1 MLGGFSYDPNQANGL
16 WGIAV
21 VSQQQDTTLR
31 KISLPDGVTAYVE
44 AKSNGATGDREPV
57 GVFDAIPF
65 EQATRALGAIAE
77 GIGGVVLAAKPT
89 KASVEL
95 GIEFMVEEGKLVSII
110 AKGGGAANLKL
121 KLEWKSSEAS
131 SE

>member
-1 MLGGFSYDPNQANGL
+1 M
-16 WGIAV
+16 
-21 VSQQQDTTLR
+21 SQQQDTTLR
-31 KISLPDGVTAYVE
+31 KISLPDGVTAYIE